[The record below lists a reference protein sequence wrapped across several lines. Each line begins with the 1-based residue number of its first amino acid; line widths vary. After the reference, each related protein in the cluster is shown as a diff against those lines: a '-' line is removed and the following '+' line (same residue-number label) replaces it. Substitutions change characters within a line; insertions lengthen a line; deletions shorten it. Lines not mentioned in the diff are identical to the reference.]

1 MYGVEKGGTYMFR
14 TGKVFLLVLMAVVL
28 VGCSQKVE
36 FRTDDA
42 FVAAKK
48 VFESN
53 AKSTN
58 HTVGDIDFY
67 KPPTIRVDQESTSQ
81 TIVLTKKSD
90 SFYLSVNPNEQK
102 VSRVYYDELLS
113 DEPERLI
120 GSRTFAKD
128 EAFGFVAIVQK
139 SENLVELIVG
149 VGGAKIATVTD
160 EKNITPYVE
169 KMMEIARSVQQDDK

>member
-1 MYGVEKGGTYMFR
+1 MSQK
-14 TGKVFLLVLMAVVL
+14 GKVFLLVLLAVVL
-28 VGCSQKVE
+28 VGCNQKVE

-58 HTVGDIDFY
+58 NTVGGISFY
-67 KPPTIRVDQESTSQ
+67 KPPTMKVDKESTSQ

-90 SFYLSVNPNEQK
+90 SFYLTLNPNEK
-102 VSRVYYDELLS
+102 KNSRVYYDELLT
-113 DEPERLI
+113 DEPEQLI
-120 GSRTFAKD
+120 GSRTFTKD
-128 EAFGFVAIVQK
+128 EAFGFVVVIQK
-139 SENLVELIVG
+139 SEKLVEIIAG

-160 EKNITPYVE
+160 EKNITRYVE
-169 KMMEIARSVQQDDK
+169 KMMEITRSVQQENK